1 MIRKAVLF
9 LIAGVFVAA
18 GFVPEVMAEEGFIQI
33 RGSDTEVN
41 LVQHLAE
48 VYMDKNPEVY
58 IAVTGGGSGTGIA
71 ALINGKI
78 DIANVSRKMKPEE
91 IERARQR
98 KVNPVEWVIGVDA
111 LSVIVNVKNPVSRLT
126 LDQISK
132 IFKGEIKNWKEVGGK
147 DIPISLYGRQGN
159 SGTFVYF
166 RDNVVR
172 ADYSDRMRRMNG
184 NAQIVEVVRRDVSGI
199 GYVGVGYVLKEG
211 GKVTEGIKV
220 IEVAKDKNSPAV
232 SPLNPENV
240 KKGLYPITRPLYQY
254 SNGVPGGNLLD
265 FIKFELSDEGQKIVM
280 EEGFYPISQQYKRL
294 NQKNI
299 GL

>member
-166 RDNVVR
+166 RDNVVK

-184 NAQIVEVVRRDVSGI
+184 NAQIVEAIRRDVSGI
-199 GYVGVGYVLKEG
+199 GYVGVGYVLEEG

>member
-1 MIRKAVLF
+1 MIRKVVLF

-166 RDNVVR
+166 RDNVVK

>member
-1 MIRKAVLF
+1 
-9 LIAGVFVAA
+9 
-18 GFVPEVMAEEGFIQI
+18 
-33 RGSDTEVN
+33 
-41 LVQHLAE
+41 
-48 VYMDKNPEVY
+48 
-58 IAVTGGGSGTGIA
+58 
-71 ALINGKI
+71 
-78 DIANVSRKMKPEE
+78 
-91 IERARQR
+91 
-98 KVNPVEWVIGVDA
+98 
-111 LSVIVNVKNPVSRLT
+111 
-126 LDQISK
+126 ISK

>member
-1 MIRKAVLF
+1 VIRKAVLF
-9 LIAGVFVAA
+9 LIAGAFVAA

-91 IERARQR
+91 IEQARQR

-166 RDNVVR
+166 RDNVVK
-172 ADYSDRMRRMNG
+172 ADYSDKMRRMNG
-184 NAQIVEVVRRDVSGI
+184 NAQIVEAIRRDVSGI
-199 GYVGVGYVLKEG
+199 GYVGVGYVLEEG

-220 IEVAKDKNSPAV
+220 IEVAKDKNSPAI
-232 SPLNPENV
+232 SPLNPENI

>member
-9 LIAGVFVAA
+9 LIAGAFVAA

-91 IERARQR
+91 IEQARQR

-166 RDNVVR
+166 RDNVVK
-172 ADYSDRMRRMNG
+172 ADYSDKMRRMNG
-184 NAQIVEVVRRDVSGI
+184 NAQIVEAIRRDVSGI
-199 GYVGVGYVLKEG
+199 GYVGVGYVLEEG

-220 IEVAKDKNSPAV
+220 IEVAKDKNSPAI
-232 SPLNPENV
+232 SPLNPENI